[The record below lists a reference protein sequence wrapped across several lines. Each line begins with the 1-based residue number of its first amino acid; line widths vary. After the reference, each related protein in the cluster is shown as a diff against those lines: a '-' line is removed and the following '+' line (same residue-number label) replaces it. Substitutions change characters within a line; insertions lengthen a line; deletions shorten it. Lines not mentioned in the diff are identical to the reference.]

1 MTETV
6 TQKKT
11 LRELRKEMTLDQAD
25 VALMIGVSQATVS
38 RFENGTQVP
47 ERSQRQKLE
56 ELYETRDIRWID
68 KNQIDLAWLRWTDP
82 KAPRK
87 SLRWWREHRHLTVSE
102 LAELSGLSERTI
114 NNWERGTAPK
124 MRPKNRR
131 AAAKALMVAPD
142 RIILPGDEEGEDST
156 YVDRTANLR
165 SELRGARRALRL
177 AYDILREDA
186 AITHRWQETRDQ
198 ILPEIVR
205 ELKGT

>member
-1 MTETV
+1 MTTETAI
-6 TQKKT
+6 QEKT
-11 LRELRKEMTLDQAD
+11 LRELRKENGFSQAD
-25 VALMIGVSQATVS
+25 VAEFVDVSQATVS

-47 ERSQRQKLE
+47 NGQERARLE
-56 ELYETRDIRWID
+56 QLYNTPDIRWID
-68 KNQIDLAWLRWTDP
+68 KNQADLAWLRWTDP

-102 LAELSGLSERTI
+102 LAKLSGLSERTI
-114 NNWERGTAPK
+114 NNWEHGTAPK

-142 RIILPGDEEGEDST
+142 KIILPGDEEDAT
-156 YVDRTANLR
+156 YIDRTANLR